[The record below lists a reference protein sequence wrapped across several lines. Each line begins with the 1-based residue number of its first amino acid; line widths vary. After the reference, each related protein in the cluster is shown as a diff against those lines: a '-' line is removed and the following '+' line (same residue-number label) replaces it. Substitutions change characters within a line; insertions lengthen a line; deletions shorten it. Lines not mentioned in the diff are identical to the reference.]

1 MSNVSIYEKQCI
13 DLVFEGKNQQ
23 YGAYQLRQESE
34 KTTLLALFSGMLL
47 IAALGG
53 IFILSSFINKP
64 AGIATPT
71 VIDEPIIV
79 VDYVIPKKEPIVI
92 PKATTAAPPQ
102 APVELTPFTPFVMVK
117 PIDAADQVPTNNNI
131 IPNTPTGPTS
141 PTGVGTIPTEIP
153 TGTGKIPLDVNAVT
167 IAANLDYLPEYPG
180 GILKFRQYIADNFEK
195 PELDGV
201 STVKV
206 LMSFVI
212 EKDGSMTDIKV
223 LRNPGFGLDVE
234 AIRVLKS
241 LKTKWKPGL
250 KDGQKMRTQYTLPI
264 TVQMN

>member
-1 MSNVSIYEKQCI
+1 MSNVSIYEKQWI
-13 DLVFEGKNQQ
+13 DLVFEGKNQK
-23 YGAYQLRQESE
+23 YGAYQLRQESDR
-34 KTTLLALFSGMLL
+34 TTVLALFSGMLL
-47 IAALGG
+47 VAAVGG
-53 IFILSSFINKP
+53 IFILSSFISKP
-64 AGIATPT
+64 AIVDTPP

-79 VDYVIPKKEPIVI
+79 VDYKVPPKVPIEI
-92 PKATTAAPPQ
+92 PKAATPLPQ
-102 APVELTPFTPFVMVK
+102 APKEITPFTPLVIVK
-117 PIDAADQVPTNNNI
+117 PIDATDPVPTNNNV

-141 PTGVGTIPTEIP
+141 PTGTGTIPTEIP
-153 TGTGKIPLDVNAVT
+153 TGTGKIPVDPNAVT

-180 GILKFRQYIADNFEK
+180 GIIKFREYIANNFEK

-212 EKDGSMTDIKV
+212 EKDGSLSDIKV
-223 LRNPGFGLDVE
+223 LRNPGYGLDVE